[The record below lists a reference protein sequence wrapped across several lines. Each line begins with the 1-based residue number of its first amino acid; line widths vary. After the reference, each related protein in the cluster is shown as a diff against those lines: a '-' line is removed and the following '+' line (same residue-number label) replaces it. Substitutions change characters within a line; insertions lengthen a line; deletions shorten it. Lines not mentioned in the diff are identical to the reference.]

1 MLSLTRKAD
10 YALVGLADLAR
21 RAPEK
26 ASARQL
32 AESSHVPLPMLMN
45 ILKELVAGGMVIST
59 RGINGGY
66 RLAKDPGEITLREL
80 IQTIEGPI
88 NLTICCAGS
97 SELERGAE
105 VPTRNQAH
113 GEVDVAVVIDSE
125 VVDGNDP
132 GVIELSRDPGFSDEP
147 GNEACP
153 DRRAGVALEQDL
165 HGEQAIEVTVP
176 HFEDGSH
183 SATGDLAS
191 HGIACSGR
199 SGDGLVRVEIG
210 KQ

>member
-32 AESSHVPLPMLMN
+32 AERPKVPLPMLMN

-97 SELERGAE
+97 TELNQDQQCDLSGSC
-105 VPTRNQAH
+105 PTEAPIRKINEIFRTFLDRVTLAH
-113 GEVDVAVVIDSE
+113 
-125 VVDGNDP
+125 
-132 GVIELSRDPGFSDEP
+132 LLT
-147 GNEACP
+147 NEIP
-153 DRRAGVALEQDL
+153 VTIGLT
-165 HGEQAIEVTVP
+165 EVTNNITP
-176 HFEDGSH
+176 QPAMS
-183 SATGDLAS
+183 
-191 HGIACSGR
+191 SG
-199 SGDGLVRVEIG
+199 
-210 KQ
+210 

>member
-1 MLSLTRKAD
+1 MQVGLSMLSLTRKAD
-10 YALVGLADLAR
+10 YALVGMVDLAR

-59 RGINGGY
+59 RGMNGGY

-97 SELERGAE
+97 SELNKDQQCDLSGSCPTEAPIHKVNEILRSFLDRVTLAHLLTNDVPITIGLTE
-105 VPTRNQAH
+105 VMNK
-113 GEVDVAVVIDSE
+113 
-125 VVDGNDP
+125 
-132 GVIELSRDPGFSDEP
+132 
-147 GNEACP
+147 
-153 DRRAGVALEQDL
+153 
-165 HGEQAIEVTVP
+165 
-176 HFEDGSH
+176 
-183 SATGDLAS
+183 
-191 HGIACSGR
+191 IAPQPAMSSG
-199 SGDGLVRVEIG
+199 
-210 KQ
+210 